1 MMEDLTLRYFDA
13 EMRYLRDAAREFA
26 ELHPDEARQMG
37 LMMNG
42 ALDESVDR
50 LFQGFAFLMGRIR
63 QKLDDDYPEL
73 TEGVISLLGP
83 HYLRPLP
90 SMCVVEIA
98 PEPDELKHSV
108 TIAKHT
114 EVISAPVGDNRVRCR
129 YRTTRSLI
137 LQPLSLVQARVYA
150 EPDGVSALRLRFTG
164 GSTVEWQRLTLSMLP
179 LYLNGDMPLASL
191 LHLYLTRRVAQAF
204 IRMPGSMDRAPLA
217 LRFRASAFDTDA
229 HLWDVEKREFSGY
242 QHLLEYFTFREKFM
256 FVSLEG
262 LEQVTWPET
271 VPWFELELRFT
282 HVWPGE
288 FSVSEENLR
297 LHCVPVVNLFRLDA
311 RPLAVNAKQTEY
323 RLQPLREEN
332 IHTEIFAVDSVAASF
347 EEDAPRYTPFLIFQ
361 QQGGMLRHE
370 RPPRYFHTR
379 VQRGPSGRT
388 ETWLILGGEEFE
400 RERLLLDEPLALS
413 IIGTNGSLPRMAL
426 ESMLLEQLAG
436 TPQTPVRVR
445 NLCQPSLPCY
455 PPNEN
460 RFHWKLLSQLGSAF
474 LWMMNDAEVLR
485 NTLALYDWK
494 QNDAH
499 RRRLQGIIDVQH
511 HRLEYWK
518 GGLQRGVDIEV
529 TLDTT
534 MFAGE
539 GDVWLFG
546 SLLNRFFAQY
556 ADRHLFNRLTLILQ
570 PTGHCLR
577 WKENHQSASRR

>member
-1 MMEDLTLRYFDA
+1 MKDLTLRYFDT

-26 ELHPDEARQMG
+26 ELHPEEAHQMG
-37 LMMNG
+37 LTMNG
-42 ALDESVDR
+42 AMDESVDR
-50 LFQGFAFLMGRIR
+50 LFQGFALLMGRIR
-63 QKLDDDYPEL
+63 QKLDDDYPAL
-73 TEGVISLLGP
+73 TEGVISLLWP
-83 HYLRPLP
+83 YYLRPLP

-98 PEPDELKHSV
+98 PDPDALKHSD
-108 TIAKHT
+108 TIAQHS
-114 EVISAPVGDNRVRCR
+114 EVISAPVGENRVRCR
-129 YRTTRSLI
+129 YRTTRSLT

-150 EPDGVSALRLRFTG
+150 EPDGVSALRLRFTC
-164 GSTVEWQRLTLSMLP
+164 GSTAEWQRLDLSALP
-179 LYLNGDMPLASL
+179 LYLNGDVPLTSL

-204 IRMPGSMDRAPLA
+204 IRLPGNVDRAPLA
-217 LRFRASAFDTDA
+217 LRFRASAFDADA
-229 HLWDVEKREFSGY
+229 HLWDVEKSEFSGY
-242 QHLLEYFTFREKFM
+242 QHLLEYFIFREKFM

-282 HVWPGE
+282 HAWPHD
-288 FSVSEENLR
+288 FSISEENLR

-311 RPLAVNAKQTEY
+311 RPLAINAEQTEY
-323 RLQPLREEN
+323 RLQPLRDDDR
-332 IHTEIFAVDSVAASF
+332 HTEIFAVDSVAASF
-347 EEDAPRYTPFLIFQ
+347 EEDAPRYTPFLLFQ
-361 QQGGMLRHE
+361 QQGGGLRRE

-379 VQRGPSGRT
+379 MQRGPSGRT

-413 IIGTNGSLPRMAL
+413 IIGTNGSLPRMGL
-426 ESMLLEQLAG
+426 ESILLEQLAG
-436 TPQTPVRVR
+436 TQQTPVRVR

-460 RFHWKLLSQLGSAF
+460 RFHWKLLSQLGSGF

-485 NTLALYDWK
+485 NTLALYDWTDSDI
-494 QNDAH
+494 N
-499 RRRLQGIIDVQH
+499 RRRLRGILEVNH
-511 HRLEYWK
+511 HRFEYWK
-518 GGLQRGVDIEV
+518 SGLARGVDIEV

-534 MFAGE
+534 LFAGE

-577 WKENHQSASRR
+577 WKENHQSASPR